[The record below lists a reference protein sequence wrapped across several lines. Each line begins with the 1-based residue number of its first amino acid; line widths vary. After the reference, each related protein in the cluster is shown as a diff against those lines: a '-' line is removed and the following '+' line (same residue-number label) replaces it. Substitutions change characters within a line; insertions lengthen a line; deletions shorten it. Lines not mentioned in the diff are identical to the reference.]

1 MKKQLTFHQGK
12 YNHMNKKE
20 LMYLIN
26 EITNA
31 LNELK
36 KSKGEDN
43 LDSILILYKKALLSL
58 ESGKLKNNIVK
69 NMTRG
74 YLEIYSD
81 YDNPVLKL
89 MYQCEKEIILYLL
102 ASNQQ

>member
-1 MKKQLTFHQGK
+1 
-12 YNHMNKKE
+12 MNKKE
-20 LMYLIN
+20 LIYLMN
-26 EITNA
+26 EIIIV
-31 LNELK
+31 LNQLK
-36 KSKGEDN
+36 KSKGEDS

-58 ESGKLKNNIVK
+58 ESGELKDNIVK

-89 MYQCEKEIILYLL
+89 MYQCEKEVDQYLL